1 MSFSFAPATKGKTSI
16 FLGLSGPAGSG
27 KTLSALRIA
36 KGLGG
41 KIAVIDT
48 ENKRALHYADK
59 FDFIHADFQP
69 PYTPARYIEA
79 VEAAIKAGGDVI
91 IIDSASHEWEGT
103 GGILDMQVAEFER
116 MGNKDAM
123 KFTSWIKP
131 KAENNKFVNRLL
143 QLNKHF
149 ILCFRAKE
157 GMELTKNDKGKIEP
171 VKLGWVPI
179 CGDRLDYEMTALLV
193 LPPGK
198 NGRPDMKALA
208 RKMPF
213 YLSKTFADGEQLTEE
228 TGKALAEWAGST
240 PGKVSKTEIT
250 EVAQVREAEKIV
262 EPEQSPA
269 AGGSTTAQAAGEEGA
284 APAETAAPPPASRA
298 LDDPPA
304 ATTVAL
310 PPVPRGVDP
319 DVWQQA
325 CAFAVD
331 GKDELTKFINTV
343 DAPTWETLRANLSP
357 LKELFPKGSS

>member
-1 MSFSFAPATKGKTSI
+1 MSFSFTPAKKGKTSI
-16 FLGLSGPAGSG
+16 FLGLSGPSGSG

-59 FDFIHADFQP
+59 FDFIHTDFQP
-69 PYTPARYIEA
+69 PYSPARYIEA
-79 VEAAIKAGGDVI
+79 VEAAIKAGGEVI

-240 PGKVSKTEIT
+240 PGTGPKTTIP
-250 EVAQVREAEKIV
+250 EVDQAREPEKII
-262 EPEQSPA
+262 EQPPAESVTTRSPD
-269 AGGSTTAQAAGEEGA
+269 AGEEA
-284 APAETAAPPPASRA
+284 APASEPPPATSRAIDEPAPPPAK
-298 LDDPPA
+298 
-304 ATTVAL
+304 AL

-319 DVWQQA
+319 DRWQQA
-325 CAFAVD
+325 CEFAQD
-331 GKDELTKFINTV
+331 GRDALMNFVNTLTDEEWKALQ
-343 DAPTWETLRANLSP
+343 PNLSP
-357 LKELFPKGSS
+357 LKALFPA

>member
-1 MSFSFAPATKGKTSI
+1 MSFSFTPARKGKASV
-16 FLGLSGPAGSG
+16 FLGLAGPAGSG

-79 VEAAIKAGGDVI
+79 VEAADKAGADVI
-91 IIDSASHEWEGT
+91 IIDSGSHEWEGT
-103 GGILDMQVAEFER
+103 GGILDMQVAEFDR

-131 KAENNKFVNRLL
+131 KGENNKFVNRLL
-143 QLNKHF
+143 QLNKHV
-149 ILCFRAKE
+149 IVCFRAKE
-157 GMELTKNDKGKIEP
+157 GMELKKNDKGKIEP

-198 NGRPDMKALA
+198 NGRPDMGALA

-228 TGKALAEWAGST
+228 TGRALAEWAGST
-240 PGKVSKTEIT
+240 PGKVAKTEIT
-250 EVAQVREAEKIV
+250 EVDQVREAEKIIEQPPAESAV
-262 EPEQSPA
+262 SSPE
-269 AGGSTTAQAAGEEGA
+269 AGEEGA
-284 APAETAAPPPASRA
+284 APAEASPPASRA

-304 ATTVAL
+304 ATTKPQ

-319 DVWQQA
+319 DLWQQA
-325 CAFAVD
+325 CSFAED
-331 GKDELTKFINTV
+331 GRDALTGFCNTIS
-343 DAPTWETLRANLSP
+343 DAEWKTIQPNLSP
-357 LKELFPKGSS
+357 LKELYPK